1 MGLWAGRRKLS
12 VSDAEIIAEAGEAA
26 TGQTQASEPSLAA
39 RDQQIVASLAAIAT
53 GDFSQLPDGTD
64 ALSLEVRRLAGVLE
78 ARQQQIVAA
87 EQAIEQVVGAVESIH
102 NLQKHVRRAGETQIQ
117 SIGEIDVRSTKLKQ
131 ALEGAIEGITTS
143 TETASALQTSVASE
157 LADVTSTVRNDLE
170 SVAEEL
176 NRKADQVVQV
186 LGEIEDI
193 GKSIN
198 LLALNATIEAAHAG
212 EHGRGFA
219 IVAKEVRDLAQR
231 TMKGAGEA
239 TQRIDL
245 SAVQER
251 MNGVVDRAGTGLG
264 KLDGQVRETL
274 GQLHTLFTDMSGK
287 LKLIHENNQVIR
299 EALANSQSA
308 SDRVSSK
315 GQWEQALTAGLL
327 QGLAGPAS
335 HHASAIADL
344 LKRNHLNTAADFDR
358 LDEIL
363 RRGMVRIAI
372 EPAFI
377 GLSFRSRP
385 SEPLRGLDVDYA
397 TAFAQWLGVKCEFV
411 EHPWDLCTELLDIG
425 RTPQEPPADMVWS
438 ALPPNVV
445 YDGVAFSESYTYLE
459 YVLARRRGDSSI
471 TRLADLDGKVLGC
484 INDPGAF
491 TTLEQAGLRW
501 GANTDKPGGRT
512 HLGNLIA
519 YTDQSRIH
527 DCLADGVVDAFVVDK
542 PIYYWASTH
551 ADSPWRERIEII
563 PGNLAAEPWFYAV
576 GVAARPSSYRLL
588 AKVNEFI
595 AWFSGCPERAAIE
608 EAWQGQVVEGSGT
621 YRTEPGSLAGIERLK
636 DLYESHRRAHG
647 LPIETA

>member
-1 MGLWAGRRKLS
+1 MG
-12 VSDAEIIAEAGEAA
+12 
-26 TGQTQASEPSLAA
+26 
-39 RDQQIVASLAAIAT
+39 T

-64 ALSLEVRRLAGVLE
+64 ALSHEVRQLAGVLQ
-78 ARQQQIVAA
+78 ARQQQTTTA
-87 EQAIEQVVGAVESIH
+87 EQVIGLVVGAIESIR
-102 NLQKHVRRAGETQIQ
+102 NLQKHLRRAGATQVQ
-117 SIGEIDVRSTKLKQ
+117 SIGEIDARSAKLMQ
-131 ALEGAIEGITTS
+131 ALEAAIEGITTS
-143 TETASALQTSVASE
+143 TETASTLQTSVASE

-176 NRKADQVVQV
+176 NQKAGQVVQV

-239 TQRIDL
+239 TQKIDL

-274 GQLHTLFTDMSGK
+274 GQLHTLFSEMSGE

-299 EALANSQSA
+299 EALVNSRSA
-308 SDRVSSK
+308 SERVSSK
-315 GQWEQALTAGLL
+315 GQWEEALTGGLL
-327 QGLAGPAS
+327 EGLSGPPS
-335 HHASAIADL
+335 RHAPAVVDL
-344 LKRNHLNTAADFDR
+344 LKRNHLSTEADFDR
-358 LDEIL
+358 LDEIV
-363 RRGMVRIAI
+363 RRGTARIAI

-385 SEPLRGLDVDYA
+385 GEPLRGLDVDYA
-397 TAFAQWLGVKCEFV
+397 VAFAKWLGVKCEFV
-411 EHPWDLCTELLDIG
+411 EHPWDLCTELLDVG
-425 RTPQEPPADMVWS
+425 RTPDEPPADMVWS
-438 ALPPNVV
+438 ALPPNAV
-445 YDGVAFSESYTYLE
+445 YDGVAFSESYTYLNF
-459 YVLARRRGDSSI
+459 VLARRYGDSSI
-471 TRLADLDGKVLGC
+471 TQLSDLGGKVLGC

-501 GANTDKPGGRT
+501 GANADKPGGRT

-527 DCLADGVVDAFVVDK
+527 DCLAEGMVDAFVVDM
-542 PIYYWASTH
+542 PIYYWACTH
-551 ADSPWRERIEII
+551 PDSPWRGRIEIV
-563 PGNLAAEPWFYAV
+563 PGSLAAEPWFYAV
-576 GVAARPSSYRLL
+576 GVAAKPSSYRLL
-588 AKVNEFI
+588 GKINEFI
-595 AWFSGCPERAAIE
+595 AGFADSPERAAIE
-608 EAWQGQVVEGSGT
+608 EAWQGQVVAGSGN
-621 YRTEPGSLAGIERLK
+621 YRTEPGSIAGIERLK